1 MSDASMPPDD
11 RPASSVPRVPDDAR
25 AESSRRRLVLWSVLP
40 PGVVALAGATATAL
54 VLAGHLDRVEQS
66 AVFGGVVLIGTL
78 AAGIAGIRTSAE
90 ARAVTEN
97 WAELSR
103 AADRNRAEL
112 AELTRS
118 TVEGRAELE
127 ELCRRLRAGEPPVRR
142 RRELPPPAGADELS
156 RLGFEIAA
164 ARHESEAALLE
175 TAAGA
180 VGGELGS
187 RLEQFEVFAN
197 LARRLESLVHREIGL
212 LDSLEDEVEDPDLLK
227 GLFRVDHL
235 STRIRRYAENLA
247 VLGGANTHRQWTRPV
262 SLTDVLRSA
271 VAEID
276 QYTRVKLVPPI
287 EGTVSGHAVVDVV
300 HLLAELLENATIFS
314 PPHTTVHVRV
324 ESVAAGVAIEVEDR
338 GLGMSPAERSQMN
351 TVLGAPDKVV
361 LGELLQDGRI
371 GLYVVSVLAQR
382 HDIAVRLQS
391 NVYGGT
397 QAVMVLPTALL
408 GPQSPAPVRHRA
420 PTPDAAPHVP
430 VRPEAAEPRG
440 AAVTVVE
447 DPPVPDAE
455 PRPAPVPSEGQ
466 SQGEEEVEGDRP
478 RLPQR
483 RRRDHAA
490 EQRHPVRSAGASE
503 DIAHDPG
510 LMAAFQT
517 GLRRAEDATP

>member
-1 MSDASMPPDD
+1 MTA
-11 RPASSVPRVPDDAR
+11 RVP
-25 AESSRRRLVLWSVLP
+25 AESWGRFLRRRQVLWSVLP
-40 PGVVALAGATATAL
+40 PGVVAVTGAVATAL
-54 VLAGHLDRVEQS
+54 VGNGHLDRADQG
-66 AVFGGVVLIGTL
+66 AVFAGLVLIG
-78 AAGIAGIRTSAE
+78 AVASGIAGVRASRE
-90 ARAVTEN
+90 ARAVTKH

-103 AADRNRAEL
+103 AADRNRTEL
-112 AELTRS
+112 AELTR
-118 TVEGRAELE
+118 TTAEGRAELE
-127 ELCRRLRAGEPPVRR
+127 SLCRRLRSGERSVRR
-142 RRELPPPAGADELS
+142 RPELPPQTGPDELS

-164 ARHESEAALLE
+164 ARHEAEAALLE

-180 VGGELGS
+180 VGTEHNS

-212 LDSLEDEVEDPDLLK
+212 LDNLENEVEDPDLLK

-276 QYTRVKLVPPI
+276 QYARVKLVPPI

-300 HLLAELLENATIFS
+300 HLLAELLENATVFS
-314 PPHTTVHVRV
+314 PPQTTVHVRV

-338 GLGMSPAERSQMN
+338 GLGMSPDERNQMN
-351 TVLGAPDKVV
+351 TVLSAPDKVA

-371 GLYVVSVLAQR
+371 GLYVVSALAQR
-382 HDIAVRLQS
+382 HDIAVQLLS

-408 GPQSPAPVRHRA
+408 GPQPAAPAPVHHTVPAPDTGPQDPVEPETADPRA
-420 PTPDAAPHVP
+420 TAVK
-430 VRPEAAEPRG
+430 VVTEPLVSDSGTRS
-440 AAVTVVE
+440 
-447 DPPVPDAE
+447 
-455 PRPAPVPSEGQ
+455 APVPSD
-466 SQGEEEVEGDRP
+466 GEDDRP

-483 RRRDHAA
+483 RRQDHGAD
-490 EQRHPVRSAGASE
+490 RPHPVPSAGAAE
-503 DIAHDPG
+503 DTAHDPG

-517 GLRRAEDATP
+517 GLRRAEEAETP

>member
-1 MSDASMPPDD
+1 MPPDD
-11 RPASSVPRVPDDAR
+11 RPASSVTRLPGESR
-25 AESSRRRLVLWSVLP
+25 AGSLRRRLVLWSVLP
-40 PGVVALAGATATAL
+40 PGAVAVAGAVAS
-54 VLAGHLDRVEQS
+54 VLARDGHLDRADHS
-66 AVFGGVVLIGTL
+66 AVFGGVVLIGIM
-78 AAGIAGIRTSAE
+78 AAGIAGTRTSAE
-90 ARAVTEN
+90 ARAVTEH

-103 AADRNRAEL
+103 AADRNSAEL
-112 AELTRS
+112 AELTR
-118 TVEGRAELE
+118 TTAEGRAELE
-127 ELCRRLRAGEPPVRR
+127 SLLRRLRAGEPPVRR
-142 RRELPPPAGADELS
+142 RPELPQQTGADELS
-156 RLGFEIAA
+156 RLGLEIAA
-164 ARHESEAALLE
+164 ARHEAEAALLE
-175 TAAGA
+175 TAASALG
-180 VGGELGS
+180 VELGS

-197 LARRLESLVHREIGL
+197 LARRLESLVHREIVL
-212 LDSLEDEVEDPDLLK
+212 LDGLENEVEDPDLLK

-300 HLLAELLENATIFS
+300 HLLAELLENATVFS
-314 PPHTTVHVRV
+314 PPRTTVHVRV

-338 GLGMSPAERSQMN
+338 GLGMSPAERNQMN
-351 TVLGAPDKVV
+351 TVLGAPDEVA

-382 HDIAVRLQS
+382 HDIAVELQS

-397 QAVMVLPTALL
+397 QAVMVLPGALL
-408 GPQSPAPVRHRA
+408 GPQSAAPVRHSV
-420 PTPDAAPHVP
+420 PTPDAVP
-430 VRPEAAEPRG
+430 QDPLEPEAAEPR
-440 AAVTVVE
+440 ATAVTVVV
-447 DPPVPDAE
+447 DPRVSESGPQ
-455 PRPAPVPSEGQ
+455 PAPVPSDG
-466 SQGEEEVEGDRP
+466 EGDRP

-483 RRRDHAA
+483 HRRDHAA
-490 EQRHPVRSAGASE
+490 ERPHPVRSAGASE

-517 GLRRAEDATP
+517 GLRRAEDAETH

>member
-1 MSDASMPPDD
+1 M
-11 RPASSVPRVPDDAR
+11 
-25 AESSRRRLVLWSVLP
+25 LWSMLP
-40 PGVVALAGATATAL
+40 PVLVAVAGAVAT
-54 VLAGHLDRVEQS
+54 VVVGDGRLDRVAQGW
-66 AVFGGVVLIGTL
+66 VFGGVVLVGAM
-78 AAGIAGIRTSAE
+78 AAGIAGVRASAQ
-90 ARAVTEN
+90 ARAVEQH

-112 AELTRS
+112 AELTRA

-127 ELCRRLRAGEPPVRR
+127 SLRRRLRAGEPPVRR
-142 RRELPPPAGADELS
+142 RPKLPPQTGPDALS

-164 ARHESEAALLE
+164 ARHEAEAALLE

-180 VGGELGS
+180 FGAEPSV

-212 LDSLEDEVEDPDLLK
+212 LDSLENEVEDPDLLK

-262 SLTDVLRSA
+262 GLTDVLRSA

-276 QYTRVKLVPPI
+276 QYARVKLVPPI
-287 EGTVSGHAVVDVV
+287 DAAVRGHAVVDVV
-300 HLLAELLENATIFS
+300 HLLAELLENATVFS
-314 PPHTTVHVRV
+314 PPQTVVHVRV
-324 ESVAAGVAIEVEDR
+324 EPVAAGVAIEVEDR
-338 GLGMSPAERSQMN
+338 GLGMSPAQRNQMN
-351 TVLGAPDKVV
+351 TVLGAPDEVA

-371 GLYVVSVLAQR
+371 GLYVVSLLAQR
-382 HDIAVRLQS
+382 HAIAVRLQS

-408 GPQSPAPVRHRA
+408 GPQPAVPSPEGHAVPAP
-420 PTPDAAPHVP
+420 DAVSQDP
-430 VRPEAAEPRG
+430 VEPEATDPPAT
-440 AAVTVVE
+440 VTTVVA
-447 DPPVPDAE
+447 DPGVSASE
-455 PRPAPVPSEGQ
+455 PQPATPVPSD
-466 SQGEEEVEGDRP
+466 GEDDRP

-483 RRRDHAA
+483 RRQDHGA
-490 EQRHPVRSAGASE
+490 ERPHPVPSAGAGE
-503 DIAHDPG
+503 HIAHDPG

-517 GLRRAEDATP
+517 GLRRAEEAETP

>member
-1 MSDASMPPDD
+1 M
-11 RPASSVPRVPDDAR
+11 R
-25 AESSRRRLVLWSVLP
+25 WSVLP
-40 PGVVALAGATATAL
+40 PGVVAVAGAVATAL
-54 VLAGHLDRVEQS
+54 VGDGHLDRADQG
-66 AVFGGVVLIGTL
+66 AVFGSVVLIGTM
-78 AAGIAGIRTSAE
+78 AAGIAGVRASAE
-90 ARAVTEN
+90 ARAVTKH

-112 AELTRS
+112 AELTR
-118 TVEGRAELE
+118 TTAEGRAELE
-127 ELCRRLRAGEPPVRR
+127 SLCRRLRAGKPPVRR
-142 RRELPPPAGADELS
+142 RPELPPQTGTDELS

-164 ARHESEAALLE
+164 ARREAEAALQE
-175 TAAGA
+175 TAASA
-180 VGGELGS
+180 VGAEHSS

-212 LDSLEDEVEDPDLLK
+212 LDSLENEVEDPDLLK

-262 SLTDVLRSA
+262 GLTDVLRSA

-276 QYTRVKLVPPI
+276 QYARVKLVPPI
-287 EGTVSGHAVVDVV
+287 DGTVSGHAVVDVV
-300 HLLAELLENATIFS
+300 HLLAELLENATVFS
-314 PPHTTVHVRV
+314 PPQTTVHVRV
-324 ESVAAGVAIEVEDR
+324 EPVAAGVAIEVEDR
-338 GLGMSPAERSQMN
+338 GLGMSAAERNHMN
-351 TVLGAPDKVV
+351 TVLGAPDTVA

-371 GLYVVSVLAQR
+371 GLYVVSVLARR
-382 HDIAVRLQS
+382 HDIAVQLQS

-408 GPQSPAPVRHRA
+408 GPQPAA
-420 PTPDAAPHVP
+420 PEHPAAATPDAVP
-430 VRPEAAEPRG
+430 QDPVEPEAADPRTT
-440 AAVTVVE
+440 VMTVVA
-447 DPPVPDAE
+447 DPPVSDSE
-455 PRPAPVPSEGQ
+455 PQPVPVPSDG
-466 SQGEEEVEGDRP
+466 EGDRP

-490 EQRHPVRSAGASE
+490 EQPHPVPSAGASE

-517 GLRRAEDATP
+517 GLRRAEEAETP